1 MRFKFTL
8 LQLIR
13 INYITPYFESRK
25 KFATSIHGWMGWRYG
40 MKWDGRTDGQID
52 RRTDLNIYF
61 NCKHASSILAE
72 WIWPAG
78 IVC

>member
-25 KFATSIHGWMGWRYG
+25 KFAQSIHGWMGWRYG
-40 MKWDGRTDGQID
+40 MKWDGRTDGQMD
-52 RRTDLNIYF
+52 RRQI
-61 NCKHASSILAE
+61 
-72 WIWPAG
+72 
-78 IVC
+78 